1 MGWGE
6 EFIGGMVGCRGRSG
20 GGGGGGGE
28 GGKGSGSPPTLCIQI
43 ASMLPPLLDLPLG
56 GKRRMFPLDGYL
68 LRFLPFLQLIALTK
82 HLTENLKKAYY
93 LIQKCAE
100 D

>member
-20 GGGGGGGE
+20 GGGGGGPDPPTHPMYTNCLNASPA
-28 GGKGSGSPPTLCIQI
+28 SGSTPGWET
-43 ASMLPPLLDLPLG
+43 
-56 GKRRMFPLDGYL
+56 MFPLDGYL

-93 LIQKCAE
+93 LMQKCAE